1 MAVYLVD
8 TNILIDAIRQK
19 KKRWELL
26 QGLLF
31 AGGSLTCSVI
41 TVAELYAGMR
51 AHEKTQTEK
60 LLFEFHQY
68 EVTAEIARYAG
79 LLKNDWAAQGYT
91 FSLPD
96 MMIAATAIA
105 NQLILVTANIKDFPM
120 PQIQLHSL

>member
-1 MAVYLVD
+1 MAIYLVD

-19 KKRWELL
+19 KQRWELL
-26 QGLLF
+26 QGLLL

-60 LLFEFHQY
+60 LLFEFQQY

-79 LLKNDWAAQGYT
+79 LLKNDWATQGYT

-105 NQLILVTANIKDFPM
+105 HRLILVTANIKDFPM
-120 PQIQLHSL
+120 PQIQIHSL